1 MQLQSPPDQAIPLTL
16 ASLPDPDIPGNTC
29 PRRTRFHIDVSLLAI
44 EALNLDSSEA
54 MLTAI
59 QDLQL
64 QSLIKSRVSL
74 WRLRSTNPFRRFSQ
88 RRPLGLEEAKALVA
102 IACHLTRQQTA
113 LIRQLL
119 LAYDQL
125 QAQQLPIEQNM
136 LLARY
141 LERFRSHFRSRMNL
155 KRAGIALYNADD
167 NLNELALTLLGRLLF
182 CTGTVG
188 MQRFWVS
195 LFDGEAA

>member
-29 PRRTRFHIDVSLLAI
+29 PRRTRFQIDVSLLAI

>member
-1 MQLQSPPDQAIPLTL
+1 MQLQSPPDLAIPLTL
-16 ASLPDPDIPGNTC
+16 ASLPDPDIPGKTC
-29 PRRTRFHIDVSLLAI
+29 PRRTRFNIDVSLLAI

-54 MLTAI
+54 MLTAV
-59 QDLQL
+59 QELQL
-64 QSLIKSRVSL
+64 QSLINSRVSL

-88 RRPLGLEEAKALVA
+88 RRPLGLEEAKALVV
-102 IACHLTRQQTA
+102 IACYLTRQQTA

-119 LAYDQL
+119 LVYEQL
-125 QAQQLPIEQNM
+125 RAQQLPIEQNL

-155 KRAGIALYNADD
+155 KRAGLAPYASDD

-182 CTGTVG
+182 CTGTAG

>member
-29 PRRTRFHIDVSLLAI
+29 PRRTRFQIDVSLLAI

-125 QAQQLPIEQNM
+125 RAQQLPIEQNM

-182 CTGTVG
+182 YTGTVG